1 MPSIPIPPV
10 QQELMAFPLL
20 AVNEYPPRQR
30 TADTSG
36 EVEAIDGLRYHVKG
50 DQQGRAVCASE
61 WLCTKIAEEVGI
73 AGPTPAV
80 IQMLDGRL
88 AFGSRRIS
96 GTADQVIT
104 ASFLT
109 TPSQSNVQTPV
120 AGLRRILSNI
130 YAFDMFMHNVDR
142 HFGNYLSTE
151 DSGARRLY
159 AMDYSRALFWGWPF
173 NNFPGTHENT
183 RTHGTK
189 LRQLHGF
196 DETAAFGLLDQL
208 NSLAPAIVEG
218 FVNRMPPAW
227 MPASLR
233 FGFMGWWSNGGRA
246 GRLTDLRMGLGNGQL
261 L

>member
-1 MPSIPIPPV
+1 MPSIPIFPA
-10 QQELMAFPLL
+10 QQDLMAFPLR
-20 AVNEYPPRQR
+20 AVNEYPPRQL
-30 TADTSG
+30 TADAAG

-50 DQQGRAVCASE
+50 DQKGQAVCASE

-73 AGPTPAV
+73 AGPNPAV

-88 AFGSRRIS
+88 VFGSRRIS
-96 GTADQVIT
+96 GTADQIIT
-104 ASFLT
+104 TAFLT
-109 TPSQSNVQTPV
+109 TRSQPNLQTPV
-120 AGLRRILSNI
+120 AGLCRILSNI
-130 YAFDMFMHNVDR
+130 YTFDMFIYNVDR

-173 NNFPGTHENT
+173 SDFPGRHENT
-183 RTHGTK
+183 RICGTR

-196 DETAAFGLLDQL
+196 DETSAFGLLDQL

-218 FVNRMPPAW
+218 FINRMPPAW
-227 MPASLR
+227 MPESLR
-233 FGFMGWWSNGGRA
+233 FAFMGWWLNGGRVD
-246 GRLTDLRMGLGNGQL
+246 RLTSLRMGIGNGQL